1 MRNKTL
7 DQRLMAIEAEFDRA
21 TKATQGGQ
29 QHISRLGSGTSAEEA
44 ARFYEDFK
52 ESAKQPHPNELDQM
66 NAHQLIALYQ
76 RMVRGPTTLAVAKRS
91 SSTRS
96 RVRG

>member
-1 MRNKTL
+1 MRTL
-7 DQRLMAIEAEFDRA
+7 HRRLVAIEAKFDRA
-21 TKATQGGQ
+21 TKVVERDRE
-29 QHISRLGSGTSAEEA
+29 RLSAAGRTTSADEA
-44 ARFYEDFK
+44 ARFYKDFK
-52 ESAKQPHPNELDQM
+52 ESAAKQPHPNELDQM
-66 NAHQLIALYQ
+66 NAHQLISLYQ